1 MMNINCRCGLVE
13 LAISDEPIA
22 QFFCH
27 CDDCQAAH
35 GAAYVPISL
44 YTAAAVRV
52 TRGSP
57 STWALKITP
66 RTTCRECGTRMFAE
80 VPGYGVRGVSALLLP
95 AKSFKAL
102 FHVQCQFAIVPVRDA
117 LPHFKSL
124 PARFGGSDEV
134 VEW

>member
-1 MMNINCRCGLVE
+1 MMNIKCRCGALE
-13 LAISDEPIA
+13 LGVSDRPLA

-35 GAAYVPISL
+35 GAAYVPISM
-44 YTAAAVRV
+44 YKADAVRV
-52 TRGSP
+52 IRGTAN
-57 STWALKITP
+57 TWALKTTP
-66 RTTCRECGTRMFAE
+66 RTSCRDCGTRMFAE

-95 AKSFKAL
+95 ALQFEPQ
-102 FHVQCQFAIVPVRDA
+102 FHVQCQFAILPVRDS

-124 PARFGGSDEV
+124 PARFGGSDEL